1 MQFEIQRIMFEFQR
15 FILREKEGD
24 LTQSCDE
31 NPYTNRK
38 FKNELTTQKRHK
50 NFDYTTIMDRLRI
63 VSWSNNSHPTVVVKP
78 VHGTQPSQ

>member
-1 MQFEIQRIMFEFQR
+1 MQFEVQRIMFEFQR
-15 FILREKEGD
+15 FIFREKEGD
-24 LTQSCDE
+24 LARSCDE

-38 FKNELTTQKRHK
+38 FKKELTTQKRHQ

-78 VHGTQPSQ
+78 VYGTQPSQ

>member
-1 MQFEIQRIMFEFQR
+1 MFEFQR

-24 LTQSCDE
+24 TVLWR

-38 FKNELTTQKRHK
+38 FKNELTTQKRNQ
-50 NFDYTTIMDRLRI
+50 NFDYTTIMDSLRI

-78 VHGTQPSQ
+78 VYGTQPSQ